1 MRYAQFSL
9 HLDGTASSDSVIPKG
24 LTLLKF
30 KVYFMCSPTHLNAVS
45 GFQNANK
52 YTLSFSPYLL
62 RELMNFSLARLL
74 TSFKVPSS
82 GLLHLLTPVAGVCCS
97 PERKQ
102 VEKFLRLLVESEFL
116 LPFRSHSIGAKEP
129 FTSFL
134 EKQFPYQVVPRAQTR
149 HGNCF
154 SRNGR
159 QNRHISKQ
167 SSISLQASPLKKAS

>member
-1 MRYAQFSL
+1 MLFPLGSGGFVVDSSIGQFIIL
-9 HLDGTASSDSVIPKG
+9 SDQLI
-24 LTLLKF
+24 
-30 KVYFMCSPTHLNAVS
+30 YFMCSPTHLNAVS

-82 GLLHLLTPVAGVCCS
+82 GLLHLLTPVAGVCCC
-97 PERKQ
+97 PERKKM
-102 VEKFLRLLVESEFL
+102 EMFLRLVVESEFL

-129 FTSFL
+129 FTPFL